1 MKMRKAPRTGRAPL
15 DQRSHNE
22 HKWSGR
28 GAHINIELFNCNRVY
43 RCLVL
48 RRLLPEVQQDLR
60 WTSTRALLQLL
71 WAQGGEERTAAEHE
85 LQIRWYGH
93 VREVVA

>member
-1 MKMRKAPRTGRAPL
+1 MSSRSSTSVNGL
-15 DQRSHNE
+15 D
-22 HKWSGR
+22 
-28 GAHINIELFNCNRVY
+28 GAASINITLFNCNRVY

-48 RRLLPEVQQDLR
+48 RRLLPGVQQDLR
-60 WTSTRALLQLL
+60 FYPTRTLLRLL

-93 VREVVA
+93 VRDEVA